1 MDQPQWL
8 HQHQLSSSNILD
20 KHRRTQL
27 DTAPHRAMGEDS
39 LHRLLMEVPAVHS
52 DQDNS
57 NSPPM
62 EVSSSN
68 LHMVISSNSSK
79 RLTVVSS
86 NSSTQ
91 WFLVDNSSHHLE
103 AMVVNLPV
111 AMNNSIKEVAV
122 EVVVVIMVDTLPGK
136 AADKNRDRVPPFWH
150 SKLPIRYVL
159 K

>member
-1 MDQPQWL
+1 
-8 HQHQLSSSNILD
+8 
-20 KHRRTQL
+20 
-27 DTAPHRAMGEDS
+27 
-39 LHRLLMEVPAVHS
+39 
-52 DQDNS
+52 
-57 NSPPM
+57 M

-111 AMNNSIKEVAV
+111 AMNNSIKEVVV